1 MNQKIALDAYDRKIL
16 RRLAEDGRIT
26 WRDLAENIGLS
37 LTPTLRRVR
46 MLEEAG
52 YINGYFARLDEAR
65 LAGSMIV
72 FISVTLE
79 RQIREILDRF
89 EDHVAT
95 LPEVMSGFLMSGGA
109 DYLLRAVVR
118 DLDHY
123 RELLD
128 DLTQVEGVAHIQ
140 SSFALKSF
148 VNRPVPLLNERRQQQ
163 AREQNGKSHHRAQ
176 ILSA

>member
-1 MNQKIALDAYDRKIL
+1 MNQDLELDSYDRRIL
-16 RRLAEDGRIT
+16 RELADNGRIT
-26 WRDLAENIGLS
+26 WRDLAETIGLS

-46 MLEEAG
+46 LLEEAG
-52 YINGYFARLDEAR
+52 YITGYHARLDEGR

-79 RQIREILDRF
+79 RQIRDILRRF

-95 LPEVMSGFLMSGGA
+95 LPEVMSGFMMTGGA

-128 DLTQVEGVAHIQ
+128 DLTKVEGVAHIQ
-140 SSFALKSF
+140 SSFALKAF
-148 VNRPVPLLNERRQQQ
+148 VNRPAPLVEPSQ
-163 AREQNGKSHHRAQ
+163 K
-176 ILSA
+176 